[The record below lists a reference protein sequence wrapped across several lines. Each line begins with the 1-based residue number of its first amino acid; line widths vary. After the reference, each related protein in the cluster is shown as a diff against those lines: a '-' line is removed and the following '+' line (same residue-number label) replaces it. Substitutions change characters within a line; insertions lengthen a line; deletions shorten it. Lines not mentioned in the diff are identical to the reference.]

1 MNKKFL
7 TTLIILT
14 SLGLSAKTAFSA
26 DMGISKINIE
36 ANEAE
41 EALVIEGDNVQ
52 EEIEQSQTKKV
63 SKIRQFFTRVKKE
76 NTKQTEEIQEDN
88 SLAEEIQSIEENET
102 LTETEITDNNQ
113 EIEET
118 ETSEKVEKRKNKK
131 NETANEGPA
140 TEVIVDSET
149 LEYFPER
156 HEFEAIGNAKVS
168 FPSENSVLL
177 ADKIVFNHDTNYVKG
192 YGNITL
198 IKDGEKINGE
208 YIQVDLNENNAMMT
222 NPVLNHMK
230 IKIRA
235 KEGIVHETKTEALDG
250 IVTFNDKTTYK
261 FMSRPIFGFNNPMM
275 DDVIPKNFYFKEK
288 YDNQW
293 RLKAK
298 TIIIDSYKDRDVA
311 TLKNADLYIKDTK
324 LASAGKMRI
333 FTDKEQDY
341 IETNMLGLGSMRNFG
356 AFISP
361 GYVFQTP
368 NASTLKLGP
377 ALTYNEEFGI
387 GAMGRFM
394 TDKNITAFG
403 WATSKDKIVV
413 RGRQELTDNMKI
425 EYGMNT
431 YMRNF
436 FMGGRMPE
444 YGVQLVHDKD
454 YRIRDLDVNFRNRFA
469 GGFYKDFR
477 KNNDFS
483 TTRFTWQTQ
492 TTKDFFSYKNEDA
505 KFATRLGLNVQT
517 HAALYGTGDTMGV
530 LRVGPY
536 LKTQYRSWQQHLGY
550 FIGGQAGDS
559 PMYFDKNYYGKSSVV
574 LGESLRLCRY
584 LTLMYSATLVLSD
597 VPRGASNLQENR
609 FYFLIGPDDVKFMI
623 GYDAYRQ
630 TATMGFSM
638 NLGAENSDIEFRRL
652 VLNDPD
658 AIGKKEKSEKERL
671 REQKRKEIAEKKKKN
686 LDPMDRSV
694 RDYEDYTPDF
704 NMMPGVPG
712 TMIQPSM
719 IRPIGM

>member
-1 MNKKFL
+1 MNKKLL
-7 TTLIILT
+7 TTLILLI
-14 SLGLSAKTAFSA
+14 SLGLGTEIAQSA

-36 ANEAE
+36 ANDTE
-41 EALVIEGDNVQ
+41 ESLVIEGDNTQ
-52 EEIEQSQTKKV
+52 DEIEQPKTKKM
-63 SKIRQFFTRVKKE
+63 SKIRKLFTRSKKE
-76 NTKQTEEIQEDN
+76 EIKEEKATSDITEDIKTN
-88 SLAEEIQSIEENET
+88 EELN
-102 LTETEITDNNQ
+102 ETEITEQ
-113 EIEET
+113 KESIEAAENIENIEADKQT
-118 ETSEKVEKRKNKK
+118 NKK
-131 NETANEGPA
+131 NEITNDDPA
-140 TEVIVDSET
+140 TEVLVDSET

-198 IKDGEKINGE
+198 IKDGQKINGE

-222 NPVLNHMK
+222 KPVLNHMK
-230 IKIRA
+230 IKIKA
-235 KEGIVHETKTEALDG
+235 KEGIVHETQTEALDG

-275 DDVIPKNFYFKEK
+275 DDVIPKHFYFKEK
-288 YDNQW
+288 YENKW

-311 TLKNADLYIKDTK
+311 TLKNADLYIKNTK

-341 IETNMLGLGSMRNFG
+341 IETNMLSLGSMRNFG

-377 ALTYNEEFGI
+377 ALAYNEDFGV

-403 WATSKDKIVV
+403 WASAKDKFVL
-413 RGRQELTDNMKI
+413 RGRQDITDNVRL
-425 EYGMNT
+425 EYGINS

-444 YGVQLVHDKD
+444 YGIQMSHDKS
-454 YRIRDLDVNFRNRFA
+454 YFIKDLDINFRNRFA
-469 GGFYKDFR
+469 GGFYKDW
-477 KNNDFS
+477 KHNNFS

-492 TTKDFFSYKNEDA
+492 TTKDLFEYKNEDA
-505 KFATRLGLNVQT
+505 KFATKFGLNLQT

-550 FIGGQAGDS
+550 FLGGQAGDS

-574 LGESLRLCRY
+574 LGESLRLCKY
-584 LTLMYSATLVLSD
+584 LTLMYSATLVLSE

-609 FYFLIGPDDVKFMI
+609 FYFLIGPDDLKFML

-658 AIGKKEKSEKERL
+658 AIGKKEKSEKERM
-671 REQKRKEIAEKKKKN
+671 RAQRQKEIAEKKKKN
-686 LDPMDRSV
+686 EDPMNRSV

-704 NMMPGVPG
+704 NTMPGMPG
-712 TMIQPSM
+712 TILQPSM